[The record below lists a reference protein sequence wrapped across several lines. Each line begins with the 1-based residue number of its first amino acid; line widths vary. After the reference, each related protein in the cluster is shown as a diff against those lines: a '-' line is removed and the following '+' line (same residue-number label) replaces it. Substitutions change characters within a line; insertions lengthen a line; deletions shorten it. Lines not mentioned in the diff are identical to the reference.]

1 MTIAPQDLN
10 LSKIFGVQLFLIANA
25 AWHERIRLA
34 LRALVSVIVKRP
46 VLPPAGEGALFFN
59 SYDRQDYIALL
70 DKIYASCREP
80 KVCWQLRLTWGFNLE
95 AFRLCFSE
103 LPHWRAVTALAGRG
117 IAERIFLYL
126 FWIRCRQIGNLAR
139 RIRYTSLTVVCDVQL
154 AESFLVQIANRR
166 QLRTV
171 TCQHGLYI
179 DDGPALSPGN
189 LNPANYLNPSAEYF
203 LAWGARTK
211 ALMEKYSSCAC
222 IVVGNPTIPDVQR
235 SGAADYFYVLTD
247 ADNRFRQY
255 NEALLAIAAE
265 ASTRLGM
272 PYFVQFHPDN
282 DPRTYGNHPSATA
295 GFPLENARFAIGHL
309 TSQIF
314 KAMRQGVPVYRLRST
329 VASHPLP
336 DELLFSDCEDMLSK
350 TVHPET
356 FKSVS
361 ESYIAYIGE
370 ASMARHTQA
379 FNMIN
384 AGDRADPKIPNHLLA
399 GESTR

>member
-1 MTIAPQDLN
+1 MTIAPQDLD
-10 LSKIFGVQLFLIANA
+10 LTKIFGVQLYRIANA
-25 AWHERIRLA
+25 ACHVRIRLA
-34 LRALVSVIVKRP
+34 LRALVSVVAKRP

-59 SYDRQDYIALL
+59 SNERKDYAALL
-70 DKIYASCREP
+70 DRVYASCREP
-80 KVCWQLRLTWGFNLE
+80 KIYWQLHLKWGFNSE

-103 LPHWRAVTALAGRG
+103 LPHWRAVTAVCRG
-117 IAERIFLYL
+117 GMAERLFLYL

-139 RIRYTSLTVVCDVQL
+139 RVRYTSLTVVCDVQL
-154 AESFLVQIANRR
+154 VESFLVQIANRR
-166 QLRTV
+166 GVRTV
-171 TCQHGLYI
+171 TCQHGLYV

-189 LNPANYLNPSAEYF
+189 LNPANYLNTSAQYF

-211 ALMEKYSSCAC
+211 ALIEKYSSCAC
-222 IVVGNPTIPDVQR
+222 IIVGNPTIPDVQR
-235 SGAADYFYVLTD
+235 SGAADFFYVLTD

-265 ASTRLGM
+265 ASARLGI

-282 DPRTYGNHPSATA
+282 DPRTYGSHPLASA

-314 KAMRQGVPVYRLRST
+314 KAMRQGVPVYRLSGT
-329 VASHPLP
+329 VASHPVP
-336 DELLFSDCEDMLSK
+336 EELLFSNCEELLSK
-350 TVHPET
+350 SVRPET

-361 ESYIAYIGE
+361 ESYIAHIGE

-384 AGDRADPKIPNHLLA
+384 AVDRADPKIPNHLLA